1 MNTISA
7 KKRRLQG
14 TVVGD
19 KMDKT
24 IVVTVR
30 RVATHRKYKK
40 QYAVHKK
47 YKVHDPKNEYHIGD
61 VVIFEEMR
69 PISRDKRWRVI
80 SRVTTKQQEVVI

>member
-1 MNTISA
+1 MNTITTI
-7 KKRRLQG
+7 KRRLQG

-30 RVATHRKYKK
+30 RVATHQKYQK

-47 YKVHDPKNEYHIGD
+47 YKVHDPKNEYHVGD
-61 VVIFEEMR
+61 VVIFEAAR

-80 SRVTTKQQEVVI
+80 GRVVAKQQEVAI